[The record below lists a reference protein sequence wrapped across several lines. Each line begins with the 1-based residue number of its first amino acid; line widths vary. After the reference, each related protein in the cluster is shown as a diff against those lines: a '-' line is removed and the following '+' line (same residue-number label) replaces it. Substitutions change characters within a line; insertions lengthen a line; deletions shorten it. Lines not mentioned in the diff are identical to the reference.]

1 MTNHKHKKK
10 QHTSIWEIHV
20 IARYI
25 YIYIYIYYSTPQLIE
40 WIELRRERFRKLSF
54 WVFSSGYLLFVV
66 VGVGVVVV
74 LLFESQTKCA
84 TVAVVIQT
92 S

>member
-1 MTNHKHKKK
+1 M
-10 QHTSIWEIHV
+10 QD
-20 IARYI
+20 I

-74 LLFESQTKCA
+74 VVLLFESQTKCA

>member
-1 MTNHKHKKK
+1 M
-10 QHTSIWEIHV
+10 QD
-20 IARYI
+20 I

-66 VGVGVVVV
+66 VGVVVV